1 MTLNVAEVAGR
12 MRAVE
17 ESTAKGMRVTVTAAA
32 MKAKVAISAGAPA
45 SLRGVGKGAK
55 LGVRYTLSGGEV
67 SPSAKLKATGPW
79 QLIEENTSPHIIRPK
94 RRSKSKGRGAKGAIV
109 IPGIG
114 ARAYAH
120 HPGTK
125 GKHPWAKGVEKAEPL
140 VAKEMS
146 KTMANIATAA
156 FRG

>member
-1 MTLNVAEVAGR
+1 
-12 MRAVE
+12 
-17 ESTAKGMRVTVTAAA
+17 
-32 MKAKVAISAGAPA
+32 
-45 SLRGVGKGAK
+45 
-55 LGVRYTLSGGEV
+55 
-67 SPSAKLKATGPW
+67 LKATGPW

-94 RRSKSKGRGAKGAIV
+94 RRSKSKGRGAKGAIG

-114 ARAYAH
+114 PRAYAH

>member
-45 SLRGVGKGAK
+45 SLRGVGKSGAK
-55 LGVRYTLSGGEV
+55 LGVRYTLSGSETN
-67 SPSAKLKATGPW
+67 PSAKLRATGPW
-79 QLIEENTSPHIIRPK
+79 QLIEENTSPHTIGPK
-94 RRSKSKGRGAKGAIV
+94 RRGKGARS
-109 IPGIG
+109 PRRCRRHSGIG
-114 ARAYAH
+114 PRAVVH